1 MQVYIFMKGWYNNI
15 IMYEGKGGDEMRRL
29 WKKIWEA
36 FISGD
41 KILLLLCLVTSCLG
55 CIVIASATSHHESLR
70 YVFIQIGAVAIGV
83 IFYVAVSCIDLE
95 FVSEHRM
102 ALVAFNIVL
111 LLLLIPFGVDYNS
124 GNKSWLDFPFLPV
137 AIQPAELCKITFI
150 LILAS
155 TMARNQRKISSLKS
169 ILAMGFHLGLLF
181 GTNMVLSKDAGV
193 SLIFVFIF
201 IGMAFAGGVHFF
213 WFGAGGAILASAA
226 PLVWFKLMSPHQKSR
241 IKVLFDPTIDPLGIN
256 ERYHTKRSLL
266 SLTGGGLMGQGLF
279 NGNRTQIGALP
290 AQHTD
295 YIFSAIG
302 EEMGYVGCVLVLLL
316 LVAIIVRCVQVGT
329 RSQDYLR
336 RLVCFGA
343 ATALIFQVCSNVGM
357 CIGVTPVIGL
367 TLPFVSYGGSSVV
380 SLYAMLGLVSGIYA
394 PPAPRS
400 HERYI
405 RPY

>member
-1 MQVYIFMKGWYNNI
+1 
-15 IMYEGKGGDEMRRL
+15 MRRL
-29 WKKIWEA
+29 VRRIWEA
-36 FISGD
+36 FIEGD

-55 CIVIASATSHHESLR
+55 CIVIASATSHQETLR

-83 IFYVAVSCIDLE
+83 LFYVAVSCIDLE
-95 FVSEHRM
+95 FVSEHRT
-102 ALVAFNIVL
+102 ALVIFNIGL

-124 GNKSWLDFPFLPV
+124 GNKSWLDLPLMPV

-150 LILAS
+150 LIMAS
-155 TMARNQRKISSLKS
+155 TMARNQRKISSFKS
-169 ILAMGFHLGLLF
+169 VMAMAFQLGLLF
-181 GTNMVLSKDAGV
+181 GTNIVLSKDAGV

-201 IGMAFAGGVHFF
+201 IGMAFAGGVSMI
-213 WFGAGGAILASAA
+213 WFGAGIGGLVAA
-226 PLVWFKLMSPHQKSR
+226 FPLIWFKFLETHQKNR
-241 IKVLFDPTIDPLGIN
+241 ILVLFDPTIDPLGIK

-302 EEMGYVGCVLVLLL
+302 EEMGYVGCILVLIL

-380 SLYAMLGLVSGIYA
+380 SLYAMLGLVSGIHA
-394 PPAPRS
+394 RPAPKS

>member
-1 MQVYIFMKGWYNNI
+1 ML
-15 IMYEGKGGDEMRRL
+15 RRAV
-29 WKKIWEA
+29 KKIWNT
-36 FISGD
+36 FLSGD

-55 CIVIASATSHHESLR
+55 CIAIASATSHHETMR
-70 YVFIQIGAVAIGV
+70 YVLTQIVAVAIGV
-83 IFYVAVSCIDLE
+83 GSYVLVSCIDLE

-102 ALVAFNIVL
+102 ALVAFNIFL
-111 LLLLIPFGVDYNS
+111 LLLLIPFGEDYQS
-124 GNKSWLDFPFLPV
+124 GNRSWLNLPLIPFAV
-137 AIQPAELCKITFI
+137 QPAELCKITFI
-150 LILAS
+150 LIMAS
-155 TMARNQRKISSLKS
+155 TMSRNKRKISSVKS
-169 ILAMGFHLGLLF
+169 IIAMLFHVGLLV

-201 IGMAFAGGVHFF
+201 VGMAFAGGVHLF
-213 WFGAGGAILASAA
+213 WFAVGGGILTAAA
-226 PLVWFKLMSPHQKSR
+226 PILWLKVLQPHQKNR
-241 IKVLFDPTIDPLGIN
+241 IKVLFDPSIDPLGIK

-316 LVAIIVRCVQVGT
+316 LIAIIVRCVQVGT

-367 TLPFVSYGGSSVV
+367 TLPFVSYGGSSTV
-380 SLYAMLGLVSGIYA
+380 SLYAMLGLVSGVYA
-394 PPAPRS
+394 RPAPRS
-400 HERYI
+400 HELYI

>member
-1 MQVYIFMKGWYNNI
+1 
-15 IMYEGKGGDEMRRL
+15 MRRAG
-29 WKKIWEA
+29 KRIWNA
-36 FISGD
+36 IMSGD

-55 CIVIASATSHHESLR
+55 CLAIASATSHHETLR
-70 YVFIQIGAVAIGV
+70 YVFVQIGAVAIGV
-83 IFYVAVSCIDLE
+83 FFYVVVSCIDLE
-95 FVSEHRM
+95 FISEHRM
-102 ALVAFNIVL
+102 ALVVFNIVL
-111 LLLLIPFGVDYNS
+111 LLLLIPFGVDYDS
-124 GNKSWLDFPFLPV
+124 GNKSWLDFPFLPF

-155 TMARNQRKISSLKS
+155 VMAGNQRKISSFKS
-169 ILAMGFHLGLLF
+169 VLTMAFHLVLLV

-201 IGMAFAGGVHFF
+201 LGMAFAGGVHPI
-213 WFGAGGAILASAA
+213 WFGAGGALATAAA
-226 PLVWFKLMSPHQKSR
+226 PLLWLKVLQPHQKNR
-241 IKVLFDPTIDPLGIN
+241 ILVLFDPTIDPQGIK

-302 EEMGYVGCVLVLLL
+302 EEMGYVGCVLVLIL

-367 TLPFVSYGGSSVV
+367 TLPFVSYGGSSTV
-380 SLYAMLGLVSGIYA
+380 SLYAMLGLVSGVYA
-394 PPAPRS
+394 RPAPRS

-405 RPY
+405 RLY

>member
-1 MQVYIFMKGWYNNI
+1 
-15 IMYEGKGGDEMRRL
+15 MRQIVR
-29 WKKIWEA
+29 KIWNT
-36 FISGD
+36 FLSGD

-55 CIVIASATSHHESLR
+55 CIAIASATAHHETLR
-70 YVFIQIGAVAIGV
+70 YVFVQMGAIAIGV
-83 IFYVAVSCIDLE
+83 VCYVIVSCIDLE
-95 FVSEHRM
+95 FISEHRL
-102 ALVAFNIVL
+102 ALVIFNTLL

-124 GNKSWLDFPFLPV
+124 GNKSWLDFPFLPF

-155 TMARNQRKISSLKS
+155 VMASNQRKISSIKS
-169 ILAMGFHLGLLF
+169 VMTMVFHLGLLF

-193 SLIFVFIF
+193 SLIFAFIF
-201 IGMAFAGGVHFF
+201 LGMALAGGVH
-213 WFGAGGAILASAA
+213 
-226 PLVWFKLMSPHQKSR
+226 LVWFGIGGSLLAAAAPFLWFKVMSPHQKNR
-241 IKVLFDPTIDPLGIN
+241 IMVLFDPTIDPQGID

-266 SLTGGGLMGQGLF
+266 SLTGGGLLGQGLF

-302 EEMGYVGCVLVLLL
+302 EEMGYVGCILVLLL
-316 LVAIIVRCVQVGT
+316 LVAIVARCIQVGT

-343 ATALIFQVCSNVGM
+343 ATALIFQICSNVGM
-357 CIGVTPVIGL
+357 CIGLTPVIGL

-380 SLYAMLGLVSGIYA
+380 SLYAMLGLVSGVYA
-394 PPAPRS
+394 RPAPRS

-405 RPY
+405 RIV